1 MSRVL
6 LKVSGELLAG
16 KRGYGHDPGI
26 ISALASDICA
36 VHKSGIQIC
45 LVVGGGNIYRGS
57 YGIPNIEKATGDYM
71 GMLGTVI
78 NALALQAAF

>member
-1 MSRVL
+1 MV
-6 LKVSGELLAG
+6 
-16 KRGYGHDPGI
+16 YDPGI